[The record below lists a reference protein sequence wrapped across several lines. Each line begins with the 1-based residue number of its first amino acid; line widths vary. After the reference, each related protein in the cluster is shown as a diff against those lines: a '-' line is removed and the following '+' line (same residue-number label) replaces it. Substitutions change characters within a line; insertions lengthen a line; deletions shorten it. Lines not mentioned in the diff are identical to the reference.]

1 MSKREYDRVEPED
14 FIVRIRPTQD
24 SDGVWN
30 GEIDVAI
37 ITQPENSLDE
47 EDYFQV
53 MHFCKMLA
61 STIPVMELNED
72 FRELVHAYVM
82 EKVDKHYE
90 VELKDKPRV
99 VGTDGNVVKID
110 FSSKT
115 EGSA

>member
-53 MHFCKMLA
+53 MHK
-61 STIPVMELNED
+61 
-72 FRELVHAYVM
+72 
-82 EKVDKHYE
+82 
-90 VELKDKPRV
+90 
-99 VGTDGNVVKID
+99 G
-110 FSSKT
+110 
-115 EGSA
+115 

>member
-53 MHFCKMLA
+53 IKRRL
-61 STIPVMELNED
+61 S
-72 FRELVHAYVM
+72 
-82 EKVDKHYE
+82 
-90 VELKDKPRV
+90 
-99 VGTDGNVVKID
+99 
-110 FSSKT
+110 
-115 EGSA
+115 

>member
-1 MSKREYDRVEPED
+1 MKQESIDRDD
-14 FIVRIRPTQD
+14 FMLRIRPTIN
-24 SDGVWN
+24 SDGSWN

-72 FRELVHAYVM
+72 FRELVHEYVM

-90 VELKDKPRV
+90 VELEDKPRV

>member
-1 MSKREYDRVEPED
+1 MSKIELEKIEAED
-14 FIVRIRPTQD
+14 FVVRVRPTRD
-24 SDGVWN
+24 SKGMWN

-37 ITQPENSLDE
+37 

-72 FRELVHAYVM
+72 FRDLVHEYVM
-82 EKVDKHYE
+82 EKVDRHYD
-90 VELKDKPRV
+90 VELERKPEV
-99 VGTDGNVVKID
+99 VSEEGNVVKID
-110 FSSKT
+110 FGTKT